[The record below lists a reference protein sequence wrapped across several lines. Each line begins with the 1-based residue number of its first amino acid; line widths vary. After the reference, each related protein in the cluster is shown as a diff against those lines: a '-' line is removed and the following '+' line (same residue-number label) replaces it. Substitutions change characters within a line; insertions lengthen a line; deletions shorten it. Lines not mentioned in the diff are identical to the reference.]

1 MSNELGSS
9 DDVAL
14 PPAADVVA
22 LPAVLRREALLPTE
36 RRGGMGHVT
45 VACTLAGLASGL
57 ALATTLMAMQVAEN
71 INHQRAT
78 HVEQL
83 VPDGQGALGVVYSFT
98 DRGAMIQRVLR
109 NTPADAMGLRPGDI
123 IESANGISLTHGSA
137 GKLNPIVRSQSPG
150 AEIQLVMLR
159 DGVRFV
165 SHPLL
170 AEWAGDGSQQI
181 IYGR

>member
-1 MSNELGSS
+1 MSNEPGSS
-9 DDVAL
+9 DDVAM
-14 PPAADVVA
+14 PAAADVVA
-22 LPAVLRREALLPTE
+22 LPTVLRREALLPAE
-36 RRGGMGHVT
+36 RRGGTGHVT

-83 VPDGQGALGVVYSFT
+83 VPDGQGALGVRYSNSE
-98 DRGAMIQRVLR
+98 RGALIQQVLR
-109 NTPADAMGLRPGDI
+109 NTPADVMGLRPGDI
-123 IESANGISLTHGSA
+123 IESANGISLANRG
-137 GKLNPIVRSQSPG
+137 LDQLRRIVRSQAPG
-150 AEIQLVMLR
+150 SELQLVMLR